1 MHDEVN
7 QDLKAAEADAVLV
20 DDLIAGAKV
29 NAEDQRAEGVD
40 LLGCFLADIA
50 GLRITALCD

>member
-1 MHDEVN
+1 MEHEVN
-7 QDLKAAEADAVLV
+7 QDFKAARTDAVFV

-40 LLGCFLADIA
+40 PF
-50 GLRITALCD
+50 R

>member
-1 MHDEVN
+1 MEHEVN
-7 QDLKAAEADAVLV
+7 QDFKAARTDAVFV

-40 LLGCFLADIA
+40 PL
-50 GLRITALCD
+50 